1 MHEEDLAYD
10 HLKMATFYLF
20 IDNHSYDGFEYFSF
34 RNFSDYAWDDIK
46 KNTICLAHPSTFND
60 PMDTILFKWNNYLI
74 MNAEDDIQCRLRLLY
89 QKVYDHIKVRC
100 FVRTEPLPRNLPF
113 GEIPVLKKEQNIE
126 DVNPLMW
133 AHYAKDHTGFG
144 IKYKLPAN
152 FVRNDNAGEL
162 IWTRIG
168 NVNYKPDMILSKLD
182 EFTVFDALFAKHDI
196 WSYENEVRIVQYD
209 ANNDNNYKTVE
220 IPEDSIQSI
229 YLGLKCSDENRQKM
243 LLTLR
248 NRNIKLYQM
257 EVDSIDAYKLVAKRI
272 L

>member
-1 MHEEDLAYD
+1 
-10 HLKMATFYLF
+10 
-20 IDNHSYDGFEYFSF
+20 
-34 RNFSDYAWDDIK
+34 
-46 KNTICLAHPSTFND
+46 
-60 PMDTILFKWNNYLI
+60 
-74 MNAEDDIQCRLRLLY
+74 
-89 QKVYDHIKVRC
+89 
-100 FVRTEPLPRNLPF
+100 
-113 GEIPVLKKEQNIE
+113 
-126 DVNPLMW
+126 
-133 AHYAKDHTGFG
+133 
-144 IKYKLPAN
+144 
-152 FVRNDNAGEL
+152 
-162 IWTRIG
+162 
-168 NVNYKPDMILSKLD
+168 MILSKLD

>member
-1 MHEEDLAYD
+1 M
-10 HLKMATFYLF
+10 
-20 IDNHSYDGFEYFSF
+20 
-34 RNFSDYAWDDIK
+34 
-46 KNTICLAHPSTFND
+46 
-60 PMDTILFKWNNYLI
+60 
-74 MNAEDDIQCRLRLLY
+74 
-89 QKVYDHIKVRC
+89 
-100 FVRTEPLPRNLPF
+100 
-113 GEIPVLKKEQNIE
+113 
-126 DVNPLMW
+126 
-133 AHYAKDHTGFG
+133 
-144 IKYKLPAN
+144 
-152 FVRNDNAGEL
+152 RNDNAGEL